1 MGERVGCHLSL
12 QETVAAV
19 VCLGYPLCGGGDC
32 SKLRDKVAARS
43 VYACLVR
50 ARHARFALS
59 LGGAR
64 GRSLRAAIIRCA
76 SRRDYLKASG
86 EMQDDADR
94 RILEVIQKFVTKHS
108 ETLG

>member
-1 MGERVGCHLSL
+1 MI
-12 QETVAAV
+12 AAS
-19 VCLGYPLCGGGDC
+19 CATK
-32 SKLRDKVAARS
+32 SLRDQSTPVLFVQGTRDS
-43 VYACLVR
+43 LFPLEVLVW
-50 ARHARFALS
+50 
-59 LGGAR
+59 
-64 GRSLRAAIIRCA
+64 RSLRAAIIRCA